1 MGMPTVVINFDK
13 STPGVAPPGWS
24 IGAEQGPS
32 PKWEVVKDIT
42 APTPPYVFAQVSND
56 STHTRFP
63 MAILNQPIFQ
73 NGEISVR
80 MKPVAGKED
89 QAGGLVWRF
98 RDSNDYYLVRANALE
113 NNVALYR
120 VENGQWKALR
130 PKGAYSNGW
139 SVRHHVPANSWSIL
153 KVTFKGP
160 MFSVYFNHRRI
171 FQVEDKSYQ
180 GAGKVGLWTK
190 ADSVTYFDDFRVA
203 QSEGPVAR
211 PGWSPP
217 SNSALGRDPA
227 IFPWGFR

>member
-1 MGMPTVVINFDK
+1 MGIPTLVINFDHA
-13 STPGVAPPGWS
+13 TPGVTPPGWS
-24 IGAEQGPS
+24 CLTNKGSAH
-32 PKWEVVKDIT
+32 WEIVKDDT

-56 STHTRFP
+56 MDNNRFP
-63 MAILNQPIFQ
+63 VAILDKPVFQ

-98 RDSNDYYLVRANALE
+98 RGPEDYYVVRANALE

-120 VENGQWKALR
+120 VQNGQWKALR
-130 PKGAYSNGW
+130 PKGQFSNGW
-139 SVRHHVPANSWSIL
+139 SVHHHVPANSWSIL

-160 MFSVYFNHRRI
+160 VFSVYFNHRRI
-171 FQVEDKSYQ
+171 FQVEDKAYQ

-203 QSEGPVAR
+203 QK
-211 PGWSPP
+211 
-217 SNSALGRDPA
+217 
-227 IFPWGFR
+227 